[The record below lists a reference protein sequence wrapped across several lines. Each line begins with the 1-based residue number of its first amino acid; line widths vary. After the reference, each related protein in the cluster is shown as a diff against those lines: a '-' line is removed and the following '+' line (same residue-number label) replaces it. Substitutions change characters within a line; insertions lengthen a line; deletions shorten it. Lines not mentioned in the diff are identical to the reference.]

1 MATLLVAAALAVA
14 IPGVFR
20 VAAEL
25 GKSAS
30 FKHTLQRMH
39 LL

>member
-1 MATLLVAAALAVA
+1 MATLLVAVAIAVA
-14 IPGVFR
+14 VPGVFR
-20 VAAEL
+20 VASEL

-30 FKHTLQRMH
+30 FMNTLQKIH

>member
-1 MATLLVAAALAVA
+1 MATLLMAVA
-14 IPGVFR
+14 IAVAVPGVFR

-25 GKSAS
+25 GKSPVFTS
-30 FKHTLQRMH
+30 TLQKMH

>member
-1 MATLLVAAALAVA
+1 MATLFVAVALAVA
-14 IPGVFR
+14 VPGVFR

-25 GKSAS
+25 GKSVS
-30 FKHTLQRMH
+30 FTNTLQRMH